1 MGILTTIAGLF
12 ATQKAADTALK
23 LVERFA
29 NSDMTASEK
38 AEFILKYQEATRHQS
53 PARRF
58 IAFMVALFWLCIGLT
73 WLFFVIL
80 STWYDVTDQIRM
92 VRMFAAEV
100 VAEPFNLALCFYF
113 GMGAITNFKSKG
125 S

>member
-38 AEFILKYQEATRHQS
+38 ADFILKYQEATRHQS
-53 PARRF
+53 PARRA
-58 IAFMVALFWLCIGLT
+58 IAFIVALFWLCVGLT
-73 WLFFVIL
+73 WLIFVIL

-100 VAEPFNLALCFYF
+100 VAEPFLLVTGFYF
-113 GMGAITNFKSKG
+113 GMGIVNNFRSKG

>member
-1 MGILTTIAGLF
+1 MSILTTIAGLF

-80 STWYDVTDQIRM
+80 STWYDVTEQIRM
-92 VRMFAAEV
+92 VRMFAADV
-100 VAEPFNLALCFYF
+100 VADPFAIMIGFYF
-113 GMGAITNFKSKG
+113 GMGVVNNLRSKG